1 MSKQNLTNLSTDELF
16 SELAKIIQEKPELKE
31 QFENMLH
38 SKIKATLE
46 TMTNSILRSMSTAT
60 ANQLS
65 KR

>member
-38 SKIKATLE
+38 SKFKVTLE